1 MKKMLMVASVASMI
15 DQFTM
20 NNIYVL
26 QEMGYEIE
34 VAANF
39 QDGNTSSKDRVEI
52 FKKKLCHLGITIY
65 QIDFSRNVL
74 NFKSNIDAYKQLKKI
89 IDNNNYDFIHS
100 HSPIGGAISRII
112 SGKKNIQ
119 AIYTAHGF
127 HFYKNAP
134 LLNWLIYYPIEWL
147 LSRYTTVLITI
158 NNEDFMRATKMNAS
172 EVILCPGIGLNTENF
187 ERNLVARVKKREELN
202 IDKDTTVILSI
213 GELIKRKNHES
224 ALKALSKIKNE
235 NFVYIICGK
244 GPLEEKL
251 KKISKSLQIDHKVK
265 FLGFRTDIADICSAS
280 DIFVFPS
287 LQEGL
292 PVSVM
297 EAMASELPI
306 VCSNIRGHVDLITE
320 NQGGY
325 LVSTDEADSF
335 SNAILELMENK
346 DKRIKFGLY
355 NKKTIKEYDSSN
367 VNTILTKIY
376 SSM

>member
-1 MKKMLMVASVASMI
+1 MLMVASVASMI

-26 QEMGYEIE
+26 QKMGYKIE

-39 QDGNTSSKDRVEI
+39 QDGNTSSIDRMITFKD
-52 FKKKLCHLGITIY
+52 KLNKLGIKFH

-74 NFKSNIDAYKQLKKI
+74 NIKSNIDAYNQLKEI
-89 IDNNNYDFIHS
+89 IDANNYDFIHS

-112 SGKKNIQ
+112 AGEKKIQ

-127 HFYKNAP
+127 HFYKKAP
-134 LLNWLIYYPIEWL
+134 LLNWIIYYPVEWI
-147 LSRYTTVLITI
+147 LSMYTTVLITI
-158 NNEDFMRATKMNAS
+158 NNEDFRRAKKMNAN
-172 EVILCPGIGLNTENF
+172 EVILCPGIGLDTEKF
-187 ERNLVARVKKREELN
+187 ERNSVAGIKKRNELE
-202 IDKDTTVILSI
+202 IDKNTIVILSI
-213 GELIKRKNHES
+213 GELIKRKNHVS
-224 ALKALSKIKNE
+224 ALKSLSKIRNE

-244 GPLEEKL
+244 GPLERKL
-251 KKISKSLQIDHKVK
+251 KKISKSLRIDHKVK

-280 DIFVFPS
+280 DIFMFPS
-287 LQEGL
+287 FQEGL

-320 NQGGY
+320 NQGGF
-325 LVSTDEADSF
+325 LISAEDTDGF
-335 SNAILELMENK
+335 SNAILELMENR
-346 DKRIKFGLY
+346 DKRINFGLY
-355 NKKTIKEYDSSN
+355 NKKIIKKYDSSN

-376 SSM
+376 SSMDN

>member
-1 MKKMLMVASVASMI
+1 MLMVASVASMI